1 MIETDRNE
9 ILREFDPLTSKEDL
23 ISHNNKVPIEEHDK
37 QENSEQSEKLHTREE
52 SLERGK
58 QETIQHS
65 GAATLTPTPATT
77 TTTTTTTTLSQ
88 SRQVHSEGPFFD
100 FQLFIRDLRQP
111 TALPLIKYT
120 KSFLFNF
127 CTQNVNA
134 RHRLHKQSNTEINN
148 NNNNSNGRSKN
159 TIWTADE
166 QAKLIRDFKVF
177 IYDKLGLYEPFSS
190 MDEAHLL
197 NAKEGME
204 KLIMGKLYTRCFSPL
219 ALRSAT
225 TDPFQE
231 VLTEP
236 DDPHRDDIIQDRLL
250 RSKILEY
257 RFIELSNLEVVNS
270 RSAVVVTGMDKFVK
284 LAGRELNKIND
295 YKSPRDK
302 MVCILNCCKVIFG
315 LLRHYKL
322 ENGGADSF
330 VPMLIY
336 VVLKNNVD
344 DLVSNIRFI
353 ERFRY
358 SEFLKGEEEYYLSSL
373 QGATKFVINMKRKD
387 LNITDK
393 EEFQRKYEANQGL
406 LREEGLK
413 DEEQKEQGLGE
424 TKAGKHVVSSELPS
438 PSTTTTASSNPFGE
452 ITSSMK
458 SLFSDLFTAASGD
471 NSSEGQA
478 GAVRS
483 NGTGNNGTSPPN
495 RRAPRM
501 SSENDE
507 TTESLEAIIK
517 RIEERDRRDTVS
529 TLSSMFPDLP
539 EDLVQDVC
547 AAKKYRIGVCVDTL
561 LEFYGQS

>member
-1 MIETDRNE
+1 MIETDRDE
-9 ILREFDPLTSKEDL
+9 ILREFDPLTSKEVL
-23 ISHNNKVPIEEHDK
+23 MSHNDKTSLEETDK
-37 QENSEQSEKLHTREE
+37 QSDSVQSEKLHSGEE
-52 SLERGK
+52 ALEHGKQRGK
-58 QETIQHS
+58 LNTIQPS
-65 GAATLTPTPATT
+65 GKATSTTSTT
-77 TTTTTTTTLSQ
+77 TTQSQ
-88 SRQVHSEGPFFD
+88 PQQVHSEGPFFD

-134 RHRLHKQSNTEINN
+134 RHRLRKQSNIEMNN
-148 NNNNSNGRSKN
+148 NNNNNGNNEKLAN

-219 ALRSAT
+219 ALRST
-225 TDPFQE
+225 SGGPLG

-236 DDPHRDDIIQDRLL
+236 DDPHRDDIVQDRLL
-250 RSKILEY
+250 RSKVLEY
-257 RFIELSNLEVVNS
+257 QFIELSNLGEVVNNM
-270 RSAVVVTGMDKFVK
+270 SAVAVTGMDKFVK

-322 ENGGADSF
+322 ENSGADSF

-344 DLVSNIRFI
+344 DLVSNIRYI

-373 QGATKFVINMKRKD
+373 QGATKFVIGMEKKD
-387 LNITDK
+387 LNIKDE
-393 EEFQRKYEANQGL
+393 EEFQRRYEANQRL

-413 DEEQKEQGLGE
+413 E
-424 TKAGKHVVSSELPS
+424 TKIEENEVAPNES
-438 PSTTTTASSNPFGE
+438 STTTTTNLTASASSNPFGE

-458 SLFSDLFTAASGD
+458 SLFGDLFTAGD
-471 NSSEGQA
+471 NSEGEQEEA
-478 GAVRS
+478 ASGNGRP
-483 NGTGNNGTSPPN
+483 NGTRNDRASPSK
-495 RRAPRM
+495 RRAPRV
-501 SSENDE
+501 SNGDE
-507 TTESLEAIIK
+507 TTENLEAIIK
-517 RIEERDRRDTVS
+517 EIEERDRRDTVT

-547 AAKKYRIGVCVDTL
+547 VAQKYRIGVCVDTL
-561 LEFYGQS
+561 LEFYGQN